1 MRKLLFLL
9 YSLFVMQSVC
19 ATAPYCISTVE
30 QTVSSVDT
38 IHLNFDHFTQG
49 PKYYNSG
56 DWYVVLENEEDWEV
70 YLNWKAPK
78 DNYCGTFR
86 MNKFLDDYSYIFT
99 PDNRENGGIH
109 FKNIIM
115 TIAVEEISPMLE
127 QIELNATITGTDG
140 NIYKVHATHE
150 VINAKDEIDV
160 SILDATMETE
170 EDAYT
175 ISGKNTDWD
184 IALKVNSS
192 SIIGSYTALDYF
204 DLSASRFVYQ
214 GKSITPLQLEAQVGV
229 GYLTDSVLAY
239 MAQCNMLGNDTV
251 IYHMLLAV
259 PFSAPIDTVDVKC
272 ANMRIDD
279 TYAEVYNMMT
289 IAASN
294 DEYELQIMY
303 KDNVL
308 RERTYT
314 EALAQVYVTDKQT
327 GNQVESLTTNVYVK
341 QLHAGEY
348 AVYGEARCTDNV
360 VYNFDLAWVVPAT
373 TDTIALRFDHT
384 ARASYYPQMNNDLL
398 LINSND
404 RYTLNLN
411 VVGAELGGKFT
422 MEHIGEYYTSLSDD
436 ELKMN
441 VELAQVE
448 GTIYQYGDTTWVQ
461 AQMVGFDAK
470 LYDVQLWYAVP
481 TPTDTIELTFND
493 VPFTNHLEEGYYQLI
508 AYTEDQARMVSF
520 TPASHEV
527 EGTFVN
533 DGMFGQFGDG
543 HYDFFNDYTYIQE
556 WNPKTREYDTYTIEK
571 GELVVTLSA
580 EGVITARA
588 EVVGEDAKLYRIT
601 MYSKYERPH
610 LDFDS
615 EDGVVE
621 RVYGA
626 EDDVV
631 IEDHTQ
637 RDGYIIFQA
646 TAHDQSDML
655 VLYFFANQVDSEV
668 IIPQGVY
675 PINHSLVAGTVLSST
690 GANEDNTVSPSLYA
704 SLTDGYLDAL
714 YFLVDGTVKVEKVD
728 GKLRLEVEAV
738 NSYDVPV
745 HIVYDA
751 HSTDVEDVEHT
762 QTSSNKV
769 LRDGRLIINH
779 SGKEYSILGVEIN
792 N

>member
-1 MRKLLFLL
+1 MRKSLFLL
-9 YSLFVMQSVC
+9 FSFFVMQSVC

-49 PKYYNSG
+49 PKYYDSG

-115 TIAVEEISPMLE
+115 TIAVEDISPMLE

-160 SILDATMETE
+160 SILDATIETE

-229 GYLTDSVLAY
+229 GYLADSVLAY

-348 AVYGEARCTDNV
+348 TVYGEARCTDNV

-398 LINSND
+398 LINSNA

-411 VVGAELGGKFT
+411 VVVAELGGKFT

-436 ELKMN
+436 ELKMDI
-441 VELAQVE
+441 ELAQVE
-448 GTIYQYGDTTWVQ
+448 GTIYQSGDTTWVK

-481 TPTDTIELTFND
+481 TPTDTVELTFND

-533 DGMFGQFGDG
+533 DGMFGRFGEG

-615 EDGVVE
+615 EDGAVE

-675 PINHSLVAGTVLSST
+675 PINHSLVAGTVLSSR

-751 HSTDVEDVEHT
+751 QSTDVEDVVHT
-762 QTSSNKV
+762 QTNTNKV

-779 SGKEYSILGVEIN
+779 GGKEYSILGVEIN

>member
-1 MRKLLFLL
+1 MRKIFFILLSVFC
-9 YSLFVMQSVC
+9 MQGVY
-19 ATAPYCISTVE
+19 AAM
-30 QTVSSVDT
+30 DT
-38 IHLNFDHFTQG
+38 IYLEFDHFSQG

-348 AVYGEARCTDNV
+348 TVYGEARCTDNV

-411 VVGAELGGKFT
+411 VVGAELGGEFT

-436 ELKMN
+436 ELKMDI
-441 VELAQVE
+441 ELAQVE
-448 GTIYQYGDTTWVQ
+448 GTIYQSGDTTWVQ

-533 DGMFGQFGDG
+533 DGMFGQFGEG

-615 EDGVVE
+615 EDGAVE

-646 TAHDQSDML
+646 TAQDQSDML

-751 HSTDVEDVEHT
+751 QSTDVEDVVHT

-779 SGKEYSILGVEIN
+779 GGKEYSILGVEIN

>member
-9 YSLFVMQSVC
+9 FSLFVMQSVC

-30 QTVSSVDT
+30 QTLSSVDT

-115 TIAVEEISPMLE
+115 TIAVEDISPMLE

-160 SILDATMETE
+160 SILDATIETE

-229 GYLTDSVLAY
+229 GYLADSVLAY

-348 AVYGEARCTDNV
+348 TVYGEARCTDNV

-436 ELKMN
+436 ELKMDI
-441 VELAQVE
+441 ELAQVE
-448 GTIYQYGDTTWVQ
+448 GTIYQSGDTTWVT

-533 DGMFGQFGDG
+533 DGMFGQFGEG

-615 EDGVVE
+615 EDGAVE

-668 IIPQGVY
+668 VIPQGVY

-751 HSTDVEDVEHT
+751 QSTDVEDVVHT

-779 SGKEYSILGVEIN
+779 GGKEYSILGVEIN

>member
-1 MRKLLFLL
+1 MRKIFFLL
-9 YSLFVMQSVC
+9 LSIFCLQGVY
-19 ATAPYCISTVE
+19 AAA
-30 QTVSSVDT
+30 DT
-38 IHLNFDHFTQG
+38 IYLEFDHFTQG

-78 DNYCGTFR
+78 DDYCGTFR
-86 MNKFLDDYSYIFT
+86 LNKFLDDYSYIFT
-99 PDNRENGGIH
+99 PENRENGGIH

-115 TIAVEEISPMLE
+115 KIGVEEINPMLE
-127 QIELNATITGTDG
+127 QIELTATITGTDG

-150 VINAKDEIDV
+150 VINANDEVDV
-160 SILDATMETE
+160 SILDAEMEVE

-175 ISGKNTDWD
+175 ISGKNTEWD

-229 GYLTDSVLAY
+229 GYLADSVLAY

-327 GNQVESLTTNVYVK
+327 GSQVESLTTKIHVK
-341 QLHAGEY
+341 QLANGEY
-348 AVYGEARCTDNV
+348 MVYGEARCTDNV

-373 TDTIALRFDHT
+373 TDTVVLRFNQT

-411 VVGAELGGKFT
+411 VVGAELGGDFT
-422 MEHIGEYYTSLSDD
+422 MEHIGEYYTSLVDD
-436 ELKMN
+436 ELK
-441 VELAQVE
+441 VDIELAQVE
-448 GTIYQYGDTTWVQ
+448 GTMYQSGDTTWVK

-481 TPTDTIELTFND
+481 MPTDTIELTFND
-493 VPFTNHLEEGYYQLI
+493 VPFANHLEEGYYQLI
-508 AYTEDQARMVSF
+508 AYTDDQTRMVSF
-520 TPASHEV
+520 TPASYEV
-527 EGTFVN
+527 EGTFVS
-533 DGMFGQFGDG
+533 DGMFGRFGEG
-543 HYDFFNDYTYIQE
+543 RYDFFNDYTYVQE

-571 GELVVTLSA
+571 GELVVTLSPD
-580 EGVITARA
+580 GVITACA
-588 EVVGEDAKLYRIT
+588 EVIGEDAKLYRIT

-615 EDGVVE
+615 EDGAVE
-621 RVYGA
+621 RLYGA
-626 EDDVV
+626 EDDIV

-637 RDGYIIFQA
+637 DKGYILFQA
-646 TAHDQSDML
+646 TAQDQSDMM
-655 VLYFFANQVDSEV
+655 VLYFFADKVDCEV
-668 IIPQGVY
+668 TIPQGVY

-690 GANEDNTVSPSLYA
+690 GANEDNTVSPSLY
-704 SLTDGYLDAL
+704 STLKDGYLDQL
-714 YFLVDGTVKVEKVD
+714 YFLVDGTVTVEKVD
-728 GKLRLEVEAV
+728 GQLRLEVKAV

-745 HIVYDA
+745 HVVYDA
-751 HSTDVEDVEHT
+751 SATAVENTVVE
-762 QTSSNKV
+762 NNNVRKV
-769 LRDGRLIINH
+769 IKDNQLLII
-779 SGKEYSILGVEIN
+779 KESVKYNVFGSEVK
-792 N
+792 

>member
-1 MRKLLFLL
+1 MRKLLYLL
-9 YSLFVMQSVC
+9 FSLFVMQSVC

-30 QTVSSVDT
+30 QIVSSVDT

-86 MNKFLDDYSYIFT
+86 LNKFLDDYSYIFT

-115 TIAVEEISPMLE
+115 TIAVEEINPMLE

-150 VINAKDEIDV
+150 VINAKDEVDV
-160 SILDATMETE
+160 SILDAHMSVE

-175 ISGKNTDWD
+175 IAGKNTDWD
-184 IALKVNSS
+184 VALKVNSS
-192 SIIGSYTALDYF
+192 SIIGSYTALEYF
-204 DLSASRFVYQ
+204 DLAASRFVYQ
-214 GKSITPLQLEAQVGV
+214 GKVISPLQLEAQVGV

-251 IYHMLLAV
+251 VYHMLLAV
-259 PFSAPIDTVDVKC
+259 PFADPIDTVDVKC

-294 DEYELQIMY
+294 DDYELQIMY
-303 KDNVL
+303 KDNTL

-314 EALAQVYVTDKQT
+314 EALAQVYVTDKQM
-327 GNQVESLTTNVYVK
+327 GSQVESLTTKIHVK
-341 QLHAGEY
+341 QLSNGEY
-348 AVYGEARCTDNV
+348 TVYGEARCTDNV
-360 VYNFDLAWVVPAT
+360 VYNFDLAWVVPTT
-373 TDTIALRFDHT
+373 TDTIALHFDHT

-411 VVGAELGGKFT
+411 VVGAELGGEFT
-422 MEHIGEYYTSLSDD
+422 MEHIGEYYTSLFDD
-436 ELKMN
+436 ELKMDI
-441 VELAQVE
+441 ELAQIE
-448 GTIYQYGDTTWVQ
+448 GTIYQSGDTTWVK

-481 TPTDTIELTFND
+481 TPTDTIELTFNN

-508 AYTEDQARMVSF
+508 AYTEDQTRMVSF
-520 TPASHEV
+520 TPASYAI

-533 DGMFGQFGDG
+533 DGMFGRFGEG
-543 HYDFFNDYTYIQE
+543 RYDFFNDYTYIQE

-571 GELVVTLSA
+571 GELVVTLSPDGA
-580 EGVITARA
+580 ITARA
-588 EVVGEDAKLYRIT
+588 EVMGEDSKLYRIT

-615 EDGVVE
+615 EDGAVE

-626 EDDVV
+626 QDDIV

-646 TAHDQSDML
+646 TAHDQSDMM
-655 VLYFFANQVDSEV
+655 VLYFFVNQVDGDLT
-668 IIPQGVY
+668 IPQGVY
-675 PINHSLVAGTVLSST
+675 PINHSLMLGTVLSST

-704 SLTDGYLDAL
+704 SLTDGYLDQL
-714 YFLVDGTVKVEKVD
+714 YFLVDGTVTVEKVD
-728 GKLRLEVEAV
+728 GQLRLEVKAV

-751 HSTDVEDVEHT
+751 QFTDVEDVEHT
-762 QTSSNKV
+762 QTSTNKV
-769 LRDGRLIINH
+769 LRDGHLIINH
-779 SGKEYSILGVEIN
+779 GGKEYTILGVEIN

>member
-1 MRKLLFLL
+1 MRKIFFLL
-9 YSLFVMQSVC
+9 LSIFCLQGVY
-19 ATAPYCISTVE
+19 AAA
-30 QTVSSVDT
+30 DT
-38 IHLNFDHFTQG
+38 IYLEFDHFTQG

-86 MNKFLDDYSYIFT
+86 INKFLDDYSYIFT
-99 PDNRENGGIH
+99 PENRENGGIH

-115 TIAVEEISPMLE
+115 KIGVEEINPMLE
-127 QIELNATITGTDG
+127 QIELTATITGTDG

-150 VINAKDEIDV
+150 VINANDEVDV
-160 SILDATMETE
+160 SILDAEMEVE

-175 ISGKNTDWD
+175 ISGKNTEWD

-192 SIIGSYTALDYF
+192 SIIGSYTALEYF

-214 GKSITPLQLEAQVGV
+214 GKAITPLQLEAQVGV
-229 GYLTDSVLAY
+229 GYLADSVLAY

-327 GNQVESLTTNVYVK
+327 GSQVESLTTKIHVK
-341 QLHAGEY
+341 QLANGEY
-348 AVYGEARCTDNV
+348 MVYGEARCTDNV

-373 TDTIALRFDHT
+373 TDTVVLRFNQT

-411 VVGAELGGKFT
+411 VVGAELGGDFT
-422 MEHIGEYYTSLSDD
+422 MEHIGEYYTSLVDD
-436 ELKMN
+436 ELK
-441 VELAQVE
+441 VDIELAQVE
-448 GTIYQYGDTTWVQ
+448 GTMYQSGDTTWVK

-481 TPTDTIELTFND
+481 MPTDTIELTFND
-493 VPFTNHLEEGYYQLI
+493 VPFANHLEEGYYQLI
-508 AYTEDQARMVSF
+508 AYTDDQTRMVSF
-520 TPASHEV
+520 TPASYEV

-533 DGMFGQFGDG
+533 DGMFGRFGEG
-543 HYDFFNDYTYIQE
+543 RYDFFNDYTYVQE

-571 GELVVTLSA
+571 GELVVTLSPD
-580 EGVITARA
+580 GVITACA
-588 EVVGEDAKLYRIT
+588 EVIGEDAKLYRIT

-615 EDGVVE
+615 EDGAVE
-621 RVYGA
+621 RLYGA
-626 EDDVV
+626 EDDIV

-637 RDGYIIFQA
+637 DKGYILFQA
-646 TAHDQSDML
+646 TAQDQSDMM
-655 VLYFFANQVDSEV
+655 VLYFFADKVDCEV
-668 IIPQGVY
+668 TIPQGVY

-690 GANEDNTVSPSLYA
+690 GANEDNTVSPSLY
-704 SLTDGYLDAL
+704 STLKDGYLDQL
-714 YFLVDGTVKVEKVD
+714 YFLVDGTVTVEKVD
-728 GKLRLEVEAV
+728 GQLRLEVKAV

-745 HIVYDA
+745 HVVYDA
-751 HSTDVEDVEHT
+751 SATAVENTVVE
-762 QTSSNKV
+762 NNNVRKV
-769 LRDGRLIINH
+769 IKDNQLLII
-779 SGKEYSILGVEIN
+779 KESVKYNVFGSEVK
-792 N
+792 

>member
-9 YSLFVMQSVC
+9 FSLFVMQSVC

-86 MNKFLDDYSYIFT
+86 LNKFLDDYSYIFT
-99 PDNRENGGIH
+99 PENRENGGIH

-115 TIAVEEISPMLE
+115 TIAVEEINPMLE

-150 VINAKDEIDV
+150 VINAKDEVDV
-160 SILDATMETE
+160 SILDAQMFVE

-175 ISGKNTDWD
+175 IAGKNADWD

-192 SIIGSYTALDYF
+192 SIIGSYTALEYF
-204 DLSASRFVYQ
+204 DLSASRFVYK
-214 GKSITPLQLEAQVGV
+214 GNTITPLQLEAQVGV

-259 PFSAPIDTVDVKC
+259 PFADPIDTVDVGC
-272 ANMRIDD
+272 VNMRIDD

-294 DEYELQIMY
+294 EAYELQIMY
-303 KDNVL
+303 KDNAL
-308 RERTYT
+308 REHTYT

-327 GNQVESLTTNVYVK
+327 GSQVESLTTKIYVK
-341 QLHAGEY
+341 SLTTGEY
-348 AVYGEARCTDNV
+348 IVYGEARCTDNV
-360 VYNFDLAWVVPAT
+360 VYNFDLAWVVPAA

-411 VVGAELGGKFT
+411 IVGADLGGDFT
-422 MEHIGEYYTSLSDD
+422 MEHIGEYYTSLYDND
-436 ELKMN
+436 LDKDI
-441 VELAQVE
+441 ELAQVD
-448 GTIYQYGDTTWVQ
+448 GKIYQSGDTTWVV
-461 AQMVGFDAK
+461 AQVIGFDSNM
-470 LYDVQLWYAVP
+470 YDVQLWYAVP
-481 TPTDTIELTFND
+481 APIDTVALTFND

-508 AYTEDQARMVSF
+508 AYTDDQLRMVSF

-533 DGMFGQFGDG
+533 DGMFGRYGEGQ
-543 HYDFFNDYTYIQE
+543 YDFFNDYTYIQE
-556 WNPKTREYDTYTIEK
+556 WNAQTREYDTYTVEK
-571 GELVVTLSA
+571 GELMVSVSA
-580 EGVITARA
+580 DGIIVAQA
-588 EVVGEDAKLYRIT
+588 EVICENAKMYVIT

-610 LDFDS
+610 LDYDAV
-615 EDGVVE
+615 DGAVE
-621 RVYGA
+621 RTYGVQDEVLV
-626 EDDVV
+626 EDYSKNGGYVLFQVV
-631 IEDHTQ
+631 ADDE
-637 RDGYIIFQA
+637 
-646 TAHDQSDML
+646 SDMM
-655 VLYFFANQVDSEV
+655 VLYFFVETVDDEIV
-668 IIPQGVY
+668 IPEGEY
-675 PINHSLVAGTVLSST
+675 LINSSLSVGTVLASE
-690 GANEDNTVSPSLYA
+690 GANDDNTVSPSLYA
-704 SLTDGYLDAL
+704 TLSDGYLENM
-714 YFLVDGTVKVEKVD
+714 YFLVDGRVDVKNKDGQLYVELF
-728 GKLRLEVEAV
+728 GV
-738 NSYDVPV
+738 NSYDLPV
-745 HIVYDA
+745 HVVYDA
-751 HSTDVEDVEHT
+751 TTTSVETVPSGHENKRKLLR
-762 QTSSNKV
+762 SN
-769 LRDGRLIINH
+769 RLVVVID
-779 SGKEYSILGVEIN
+779 GKEYDVMGMRL
-792 N
+792 

>member
-1 MRKLLFLL
+1 MRKSLFLL
-9 YSLFVMQSVC
+9 FSFFVMQSVC

-115 TIAVEEISPMLE
+115 TVAVEEINPMLE

-184 IALKVNSS
+184 IAFKVNSS
-192 SIIGSYTALDYF
+192 SVIGSYTALDYF

-314 EALAQVYVTDKQT
+314 ESLAQVYVTDKQT

-348 AVYGEARCTDNV
+348 TVYGEARCTDNV
-360 VYNFDLAWVVPAT
+360 VYNFDLAWVVPTT

-411 VVGAELGGKFT
+411 VVGAELGGEFT

-436 ELKMN
+436 ELKMDI
-441 VELAQVE
+441 ELAQVE
-448 GTIYQYGDTTWVQ
+448 GTIYQSGDTTWVK

-470 LYDVQLWYAVP
+470 LYDVQMWYAVP

-533 DGMFGQFGDG
+533 DGMFGQFGEG

-615 EDGVVE
+615 ENGAVE

-675 PINHSLVAGTVLSST
+675 PINHSLMAGTVLSST

-704 SLTDGYLDAL
+704 RLTDGYLDAL
-714 YFLVDGTVKVEKVD
+714 YFLVDGIVKVEKVD

-745 HIVYDA
+745 HVVYDA
-751 HSTDVEDVEHT
+751 QSTDVEDVVHT

-779 SGKEYSILGVEIN
+779 GGKEYTILGVEIN

>member
-1 MRKLLFLL
+1 MRKSLFLL
-9 YSLFVMQSVC
+9 FSFFVMQSVC

-49 PKYYNSG
+49 PKCYNSG

-150 VINAKDEIDV
+150 VINANDEIDV
-160 SILDATMETE
+160 SILDATIETE

-214 GKSITPLQLEAQVGV
+214 GKSITPLQLEAQVSV

-398 LINSND
+398 LINFND

-436 ELKMN
+436 ELKMDI
-441 VELAQVE
+441 ELAQVE
-448 GTIYQYGDTTWVQ
+448 GTIYQSGDTTWVK

-481 TPTDTIELTFND
+481 TPTDTVELTFND
-493 VPFTNHLEEGYYQLI
+493 VPFSNHLEEGYYQLI

-533 DGMFGQFGDG
+533 DGMFGRFGEG

-615 EDGVVE
+615 EDGAVE

-751 HSTDVEDVEHT
+751 QSTDVEDIVQT
-762 QTSSNKV
+762 QTNTNKV

-779 SGKEYSILGVEIN
+779 GGKEYTILGVEIN

>member
-1 MRKLLFLL
+1 
-9 YSLFVMQSVC
+9 
-19 ATAPYCISTVE
+19 
-30 QTVSSVDT
+30 
-38 IHLNFDHFTQG
+38 
-49 PKYYNSG
+49 
-56 DWYVVLENEEDWEV
+56 
-70 YLNWKAPK
+70 
-78 DNYCGTFR
+78 
-86 MNKFLDDYSYIFT
+86 
-99 PDNRENGGIH
+99 
-109 FKNIIM
+109 
-115 TIAVEEISPMLE
+115 
-127 QIELNATITGTDG
+127 
-140 NIYKVHATHE
+140 
-150 VINAKDEIDV
+150 
-160 SILDATMETE
+160 
-170 EDAYT
+170 
-175 ISGKNTDWD
+175 
-184 IALKVNSS
+184 
-192 SIIGSYTALDYF
+192 
-204 DLSASRFVYQ
+204 
-214 GKSITPLQLEAQVGV
+214 
-229 GYLTDSVLAY
+229 
-239 MAQCNMLGNDTV
+239 
-251 IYHMLLAV
+251 
-259 PFSAPIDTVDVKC
+259 
-272 ANMRIDD
+272 
-279 TYAEVYNMMT
+279 
-289 IAASN
+289 
-294 DEYELQIMY
+294 
-303 KDNVL
+303 
-308 RERTYT
+308 
-314 EALAQVYVTDKQT
+314 
-327 GNQVESLTTNVYVK
+327 
-341 QLHAGEY
+341 
-348 AVYGEARCTDNV
+348 

-411 VVGAELGGKFT
+411 VVGAELGGEFT

-436 ELKMN
+436 ALKMDI
-441 VELAQVE
+441 ELAQVE
-448 GTIYQYGDTTWVQ
+448 GTIYQSGDTTWVK

-533 DGMFGQFGDG
+533 DGMFGQFGEG

-556 WNPKTREYDTYTIEK
+556 WNPKTQEYDTYTIEK

-580 EGVITARA
+580 EGVITAHA

-615 EDGVVE
+615 EDGAVE

-704 SLTDGYLDAL
+704 SLTDGYLDTL

-751 HSTDVEDVEHT
+751 QSTDVENVEHT
-762 QTSSNKV
+762 QTNTNKV

-779 SGKEYSILGVEIN
+779 SGKEYTILGVEIN

>member
-1 MRKLLFLL
+1 M
-9 YSLFVMQSVC
+9 
-19 ATAPYCISTVE
+19 E
-30 QTVSSVDT
+30 
-38 IHLNFDHFTQG
+38 FDHFTQG

-86 MNKFLDDYSYIFT
+86 LNKFLDDYSYIFT
-99 PDNRENGGIH
+99 PENRENGGIH

-115 TIAVEEISPMLE
+115 TIAVEEINPMLE

-150 VINAKDEIDV
+150 VINAKQEVDV
-160 SILDATMETE
+160 SILDAHMSVE

-175 ISGKNTDWD
+175 IAGKNTDWD

-192 SIIGSYTALDYF
+192 SIIGSYTALEYF
-204 DLSASRFVYQ
+204 DLATSRFVYQ
-214 GKSITPLQLEAQVGV
+214 GKVISPLQLEAQVGV

-251 IYHMLLAV
+251 VYHMLLAV
-259 PFSAPIDTVDVKC
+259 PFSAPIDTLDVKC

-289 IAASN
+289 VAASN
-294 DEYELQIMY
+294 DDYELQIMY
-303 KDNVL
+303 KDNTL

-314 EALAQVYVTDKQT
+314 EALAQVYVTDKQM
-327 GNQVESLTTNVYVK
+327 GSQVESLTTKIHVK
-341 QLHAGEY
+341 QLSNGEY
-348 AVYGEARCTDNV
+348 TVYGEARCTDNV
-360 VYNFDLAWVVPAT
+360 VYNFDLAWVVPTT
-373 TDTIALRFDHT
+373 TDTIALHFDHT

-411 VVGAELGGKFT
+411 VVGAELGGEFT

-436 ELKMN
+436 ELKMDI
-441 VELAQVE
+441 ELAQVE
-448 GTIYQYGDTTWVQ
+448 GTIYQSGDTTWVK

-481 TPTDTIELTFND
+481 TPTDTIELTFNN

-508 AYTEDQARMVSF
+508 AYTEDQTRMVSF
-520 TPASHEV
+520 TPASNTIA
-527 EGTFVN
+527 GTFIN
-533 DGMFGQFGDG
+533 DGMFGRFGEG
-543 HYDFFNDYTYIQE
+543 RYDFFNDYTYIQE

-571 GELVVTLSA
+571 GELVVTLSPD
-580 EGVITARA
+580 GVVTARA

-615 EDGVVE
+615 EDGAVE

-626 EDDVV
+626 QDDIV

-637 RDGYIIFQA
+637 RDGYIVFQT
-646 TAHDQSDML
+646 TAHDQSDMM
-655 VLYFFANQVDSEV
+655 VLYFFVNQVDGDLT
-668 IIPQGVY
+668 IPQGVY
-675 PINHSLVAGTVLSST
+675 PINHSLMLGTVLSST

-704 SLTDGYLDAL
+704 SLTDGYLDQL
-714 YFLVDGTVKVEKVD
+714 YFLVDGTVTVEKVD
-728 GKLRLEVEAV
+728 GQLRLEVKAV

-751 HSTDVEDVEHT
+751 QFTDVEDVEHT
-762 QTSSNKV
+762 QTSTNKV
-769 LRDGRLIINH
+769 LRDGHLIINYG
-779 SGKEYSILGVEIN
+779 GKEYTILGVEIN

>member
-1 MRKLLFLL
+1 MRKIFFLL
-9 YSLFVMQSVC
+9 LSIFCLQGVY
-19 ATAPYCISTVE
+19 AAA
-30 QTVSSVDT
+30 DT
-38 IHLNFDHFTQG
+38 IYLEFDHFTQG

-86 MNKFLDDYSYIFT
+86 LNKFLDDYSYIFT
-99 PDNRENGGIH
+99 PENRENGGIH

-115 TIAVEEISPMLE
+115 KIGVEEINPMLE
-127 QIELNATITGTDG
+127 QIELTATITGTDG

-184 IALKVNSS
+184 IALTVNSS
-192 SIIGSYTALDYF
+192 SIIGSYTALEYF
-204 DLSASRFVYQ
+204 DLSASHFVYQ

-229 GYLTDSVLAY
+229 GYLTDNVLAY

-303 KDNVL
+303 KDTVL

-327 GNQVESLTTNVYVK
+327 CNQVESLTTNVYVK

-348 AVYGEARCTDNV
+348 TVYGKARCTDNV

-411 VVGAELGGKFT
+411 VVGVEMGGEFT
-422 MEHIGEYYTSLSDD
+422 MENIGEYYTSLYDND
-436 ELKMN
+436 LK
-441 VELAQVE
+441 VDIELAQID
-448 GTIYQYGDTTWVQ
+448 GTIYQSGDTTWVQ

-481 TPTDTIELTFND
+481 MPTDTVELTFND

-508 AYTEDQARMVSF
+508 AYTEDQTRMVSF
-520 TPASHEV
+520 TPASHEI
-527 EGTFVN
+527 EGSFVN
-533 DGMFGQFGDG
+533 DGMFGRFGEG
-543 HYDFFNDYTYIQE
+543 RYDFFNDYTYIQE

-615 EDGVVE
+615 EDGAVE

-637 RDGYIIFQA
+637 RGGYIIFQA

-668 IIPQGVY
+668 TIPQGVY
-675 PINHSLVAGTVLSST
+675 PINHSLVAGTVLAST

-751 HSTDVEDVEHT
+751 QSTDVEDVVHT
-762 QTSSNKV
+762 QTNTNKV

-779 SGKEYSILGVEIN
+779 GGKEYTILGVEIN

>member
-1 MRKLLFLL
+1 
-9 YSLFVMQSVC
+9 
-19 ATAPYCISTVE
+19 
-30 QTVSSVDT
+30 
-38 IHLNFDHFTQG
+38 
-49 PKYYNSG
+49 
-56 DWYVVLENEEDWEV
+56 
-70 YLNWKAPK
+70 
-78 DNYCGTFR
+78 
-86 MNKFLDDYSYIFT
+86 
-99 PDNRENGGIH
+99 
-109 FKNIIM
+109 
-115 TIAVEEISPMLE
+115 MLE

-150 VINAKDEIDV
+150 VINAKQEVDV
-160 SILDATMETE
+160 SILDAHMSVE

-175 ISGKNTDWD
+175 IAGKNADWN

-192 SIIGSYTALDYF
+192 SIIGSYTALEYF
-204 DLSASRFVYQ
+204 DLSASHFVYQ
-214 GKSITPLQLEAQVGV
+214 GKAITPLQLEAQVGV

-251 IYHMLLAV
+251 VYHMLLAV

-294 DEYELQIMY
+294 EAYELQIMY
-303 KDNVL
+303 KDNGL
-308 RERTYT
+308 REHTYT

-327 GNQVESLTTNVYVK
+327 GNQVESLTTKVYLK
-341 QLHAGEY
+341 QLSSSEY
-348 AVYGEARCTDNV
+348 TVYGEARCTDNV
-360 VYNFDLAWVVPAT
+360 VYNFDLAWVVPTT
-373 TDTIALRFDHT
+373 TDTIALYFYHT
-384 ARASYYPQMNNDLL
+384 ARASYYPLMNNDLL

-411 VVGAELGGKFT
+411 VVGAELGGEFT
-422 MEHIGEYYTSLSDD
+422 REHIGEYYTSLSDD
-436 ELKMN
+436 ELK
-441 VELAQVE
+441 VDIELAQVN
-448 GTIYQYGDTTWVQ
+448 GTMYQSGDTTWVK

-508 AYTEDQARMVSF
+508 AYTEDQTRMVSF
-520 TPASHEV
+520 TPASHNV
-527 EGTFVN
+527 EGTFIN
-533 DGMFGQFGDG
+533 DGLFGRFGEG
-543 HYDFFNDYTYIQE
+543 RYDFFNDYTYIQE
-556 WNPKTREYDTYTIEK
+556 WNPKTREYDTYTVEK
-571 GELVVTLSA
+571 GELVVTLSPD
-580 EGVITARA
+580 GVVTARA

-615 EDGVVE
+615 EDGAVE

-626 EDDVV
+626 QDDIV

-637 RDGYIIFQA
+637 RDGYIVFQA
-646 TAHDQSDML
+646 TAHDQSDMM
-655 VLYFFANQVDSEV
+655 VLYFFVNQVDGDLT
-668 IIPQGVY
+668 IPQGVY
-675 PINHSLVAGTVLSST
+675 PINHSLMLGTVLSST

-704 SLTDGYLDAL
+704 SLTDGYLDQL
-714 YFLVDGTVKVEKVD
+714 YFLVDGTVTVEKVD
-728 GKLRLEVEAV
+728 GQLRLEVKAV

-751 HSTDVEDVEHT
+751 QFTDVEDVEHI
-762 QTSSNKV
+762 QTKTNKV
-769 LRDGRLIINH
+769 LRDGHLIINYV
-779 SGKEYSILGVEIN
+779 GKEYTIFGVEIN

>member
-1 MRKLLFLL
+1 MRKIFFLL
-9 YSLFVMQSVC
+9 LSVFCMQGVY
-19 ATAPYCISTVE
+19 AAM
-30 QTVSSVDT
+30 DT
-38 IHLNFDHFTQG
+38 IYLEFDHFSQG

-150 VINAKDEIDV
+150 VIKAKDEIDV
-160 SILDATMETE
+160 SILDATIETE

-175 ISGKNTDWD
+175 ISGKNMDWD

-348 AVYGEARCTDNV
+348 TVYGEARCTDNV

-411 VVGAELGGKFT
+411 VVGAELGGEFT

-436 ELKMN
+436 ELKMDI
-441 VELAQVE
+441 ELAQVE
-448 GTIYQYGDTTWVQ
+448 GTIYQSGDTTWVQ

-533 DGMFGQFGDG
+533 DGMFGRFGEG

-580 EGVITARA
+580 EGIITARA

-615 EDGVVE
+615 EDGAVE

-675 PINHSLVAGTVLSST
+675 PINHSLMAGTVLSST
-690 GANEDNTVSPSLYA
+690 GANEGNTVSPSLYA

-751 HSTDVEDVEHT
+751 QSTDVEDIVQT
-762 QTSSNKV
+762 QTNTNKV

-779 SGKEYSILGVEIN
+779 GGKEYSILGVEIN

>member
-1 MRKLLFLL
+1 
-9 YSLFVMQSVC
+9 
-19 ATAPYCISTVE
+19 
-30 QTVSSVDT
+30 
-38 IHLNFDHFTQG
+38 
-49 PKYYNSG
+49 
-56 DWYVVLENEEDWEV
+56 
-70 YLNWKAPK
+70 
-78 DNYCGTFR
+78 
-86 MNKFLDDYSYIFT
+86 
-99 PDNRENGGIH
+99 
-109 FKNIIM
+109 
-115 TIAVEEISPMLE
+115 
-127 QIELNATITGTDG
+127 
-140 NIYKVHATHE
+140 
-150 VINAKDEIDV
+150 
-160 SILDATMETE
+160 
-170 EDAYT
+170 
-175 ISGKNTDWD
+175 
-184 IALKVNSS
+184 
-192 SIIGSYTALDYF
+192 
-204 DLSASRFVYQ
+204 
-214 GKSITPLQLEAQVGV
+214 
-229 GYLTDSVLAY
+229 
-239 MAQCNMLGNDTV
+239 
-251 IYHMLLAV
+251 
-259 PFSAPIDTVDVKC
+259 VK
-272 ANMRIDD
+272 
-279 TYAEVYNMMT
+279 
-289 IAASN
+289 
-294 DEYELQIMY
+294 
-303 KDNVL
+303 
-308 RERTYT
+308 
-314 EALAQVYVTDKQT
+314 
-327 GNQVESLTTNVYVK
+327 
-341 QLHAGEY
+341 
-348 AVYGEARCTDNV
+348 
-360 VYNFDLAWVVPAT
+360 
-373 TDTIALRFDHT
+373 
-384 ARASYYPQMNNDLL
+384 
-398 LINSND
+398 
-404 RYTLNLN
+404 
-411 VVGAELGGKFT
+411 
-422 MEHIGEYYTSLSDD
+422 
-436 ELKMN
+436 
-441 VELAQVE
+441 
-448 GTIYQYGDTTWVQ
+448 

-470 LYDVQLWYAVP
+470 LYDVQLWYAVS

-527 EGTFVN
+527 EGIFVN
-533 DGMFGQFGDG
+533 DGMFGRFGEG

-615 EDGVVE
+615 EDGAVE

-745 HIVYDA
+745 HVVYDA
-751 HSTDVEDVEHT
+751 SATAVENTEVE
-762 QTSSNKV
+762 NNNVCKV
-769 LRDGRLIINH
+769 VQEQQLLIIKDGVKYNV
-779 SGKEYSILGVEIN
+779 LGCEVK
-792 N
+792 

>member
-1 MRKLLFLL
+1 MRKIFFLL
-9 YSLFVMQSVC
+9 LSVFCMQGVY
-19 ATAPYCISTVE
+19 AAM
-30 QTVSSVDT
+30 DT
-38 IHLNFDHFTQG
+38 IYLEFDHFSQG

-115 TIAVEEISPMLE
+115 TIAVEEITPLLS

-308 RERTYT
+308 REHTYT

-348 AVYGEARCTDNV
+348 TVYGEARCTDNV

-411 VVGAELGGKFT
+411 VVGAELGGEFT

-436 ELKMN
+436 ELKMDI
-441 VELAQVE
+441 ELAEVE
-448 GTIYQYGDTTWVQ
+448 GTIYQSGDTTWVQ

-470 LYDVQLWYAVP
+470 LYDVQMWYAVP

-508 AYTEDQARMVSF
+508 AYTDDQARMVSF

-533 DGMFGQFGDG
+533 DGMFGRFGEG

-615 EDGVVE
+615 EDGAVE

-668 IIPQGVY
+668 IVPQGVY

-751 HSTDVEDVEHT
+751 QSTDVEDVVHT

-779 SGKEYSILGVEIN
+779 GGKEYTILGIEIN

>member
-1 MRKLLFLL
+1 MRKIFLL
-9 YSLFVMQSVC
+9 LLSIFCLQGVY
-19 ATAPYCISTVE
+19 AAA
-30 QTVSSVDT
+30 DT
-38 IHLNFDHFTQG
+38 IYLEFDHFTQG

-86 MNKFLDDYSYIFT
+86 LNKFLDDYSYIFT
-99 PDNRENGGIH
+99 PENRENGGIH

-115 TIAVEEISPMLE
+115 TIVVEAINPILE

-150 VINAKDEIDV
+150 VINAKQEVDV
-160 SILDATMETE
+160 SILDAHMSVE

-175 ISGKNTDWD
+175 IAGKNADWD

-192 SIIGSYTALDYF
+192 SIIGSYTALEYF
-204 DLSASRFVYQ
+204 DLSASHFVYQ
-214 GKSITPLQLEAQVGV
+214 GKAITPLQLEAQVGV

-251 IYHMLLAV
+251 VYHMLLAV

-294 DEYELQIMY
+294 EAYELQIMY
-303 KDNVL
+303 KDNGL
-308 RERTYT
+308 REHTYT

-327 GNQVESLTTNVYVK
+327 GNQVESLTTKVYLK
-341 QLHAGEY
+341 QLSSSEY
-348 AVYGEARCTDNV
+348 TVYGEARCTDNV
-360 VYNFDLAWVVPAT
+360 VYNFDLAWVVPTT
-373 TDTIALRFDHT
+373 TDTIALYFYHT
-384 ARASYYPQMNNDLL
+384 ARASYYPLMNNDLL

-411 VVGAELGGKFT
+411 VVGAELGGEFT
-422 MEHIGEYYTSLSDD
+422 REHIGEYYTSLSDD
-436 ELKMN
+436 KLK
-441 VELAQVE
+441 VDIELAQVN
-448 GTIYQYGDTTWVQ
+448 GTMYQSGDTTWVK

-481 TPTDTIELTFND
+481 TPTDTIELTFNN

-508 AYTEDQARMVSF
+508 AYTEDQTRMVSF
-520 TPASHEV
+520 TPASNTIA
-527 EGTFVN
+527 GTFIN
-533 DGMFGQFGDG
+533 DGMFGRFGEG
-543 HYDFFNDYTYIQE
+543 RYDFFNDYTYIQE

-571 GELVVTLSA
+571 GELVVTLSPD
-580 EGVITARA
+580 GVVTARA

-615 EDGVVE
+615 EDGAVE

-626 EDDVV
+626 QDDIV

-637 RDGYIIFQA
+637 RDGYIVFQA
-646 TAHDQSDML
+646 TAHDQSDMM
-655 VLYFFANQVDSEV
+655 VLYFFVNQVDGDLT
-668 IIPQGVY
+668 IPQGVY
-675 PINHSLVAGTVLSST
+675 PINHSLMLGTVLSST

-704 SLTDGYLDAL
+704 SLTDGYLDQL
-714 YFLVDGTVKVEKVD
+714 YFLVDGTVTVEKVD
-728 GKLRLEVEAV
+728 GQLRLEVKAV

-751 HSTDVEDVEHT
+751 QFTDVEDVEHT
-762 QTSSNKV
+762 QTSTNKV
-769 LRDGRLIINH
+769 LRDGHLIINYG
-779 SGKEYSILGVEIN
+779 GKEYTILGVEIN

>member
-1 MRKLLFLL
+1 
-9 YSLFVMQSVC
+9 MQGVYAAS
-19 ATAPYCISTVE
+19 
-30 QTVSSVDT
+30 DT
-38 IHLNFDHFTQG
+38 IHLEFEHFTQG
-49 PKYYNSG
+49 PKYYKSG

-251 IYHMLLAV
+251 VYHMLLAV

-314 EALAQVYVTDKQT
+314 ETLAQVYVTNKQT
-327 GNQVESLTTNVYVK
+327 GNQVESLTTKIHVK
-341 QLHAGEY
+341 QLSTGEY
-348 AVYGEARCTDNV
+348 MVSGVARCTDNV

-411 VVGAELGGKFT
+411 VVGAELGSEFT

-436 ELKMN
+436 ALKMDI
-441 VELAQVE
+441 ELAQVE
-448 GTIYQYGDTTWVQ
+448 GTIYQSGDTTWVQ

-470 LYDVQLWYAVP
+470 LYDVQMWYAVP

-533 DGMFGQFGDG
+533 DGMFGRFGEG

-571 GELVVTLSA
+571 GELIVTLSA

-615 EDGVVE
+615 EDGAVE

-637 RDGYIIFQA
+637 RDGYIVFQA

-668 IIPQGVY
+668 TIPQGVY

-690 GANEDNTVSPSLYA
+690 GANEDNSVSPSLYA

-751 HSTDVEDVEHT
+751 QSTDVEDVVQT
-762 QTSSNKV
+762 QTNTNKV

-779 SGKEYSILGVEIN
+779 GGKEYSILGVEIN

>member
-1 MRKLLFLL
+1 MRKSLFLL
-9 YSLFVMQSVC
+9 FSLFVMQSVC

-38 IHLNFDHFTQG
+38 IYLNFDHFTQG

-411 VVGAELGGKFT
+411 VVGAELGGEFT

-436 ELKMN
+436 ELKMDI
-441 VELAQVE
+441 ELAQVE
-448 GTIYQYGDTTWVQ
+448 GTIYQSGDTTWVK

-533 DGMFGQFGDG
+533 DGMFGQFGEG

-615 EDGVVE
+615 EDGAVE

-751 HSTDVEDVEHT
+751 QSTDVEDVVHT

-779 SGKEYSILGVEIN
+779 SGKEYTILGVEIN

>member
-1 MRKLLFLL
+1 MRKIFFLL
-9 YSLFVMQSVC
+9 LSIFCLQGVY
-19 ATAPYCISTVE
+19 AAA
-30 QTVSSVDT
+30 DT
-38 IHLNFDHFTQG
+38 IYLEFDHFTQG

-78 DNYCGTFR
+78 DDYCGTFR
-86 MNKFLDDYSYIFT
+86 LNKFLDDYSYIFT
-99 PDNRENGGIH
+99 PENRENGGIH

-115 TIAVEEISPMLE
+115 KIGVEEINPMLE
-127 QIELNATITGTDG
+127 QIVLTATITGTDG
-140 NIYKVHATHE
+140 NIYKVQATHE

-160 SILDATMETE
+160 SILDAEMEVE

-175 ISGKNTDWD
+175 ISGKNTEWD

-192 SIIGSYTALDYF
+192 SIIGSYTALEYF

-214 GKSITPLQLEAQVGV
+214 GKAITPLQLEAQVGV
-229 GYLTDSVLAY
+229 GYLADSVLAY

-308 RERTYT
+308 HERTYT

-327 GNQVESLTTNVYVK
+327 GNQVESLTTKIHVK
-341 QLHAGEY
+341 QLANGEY
-348 AVYGEARCTDNV
+348 MVYGEARCTDNV

-373 TDTIALRFDHT
+373 TDTVVLRFNQT

-411 VVGAELGGKFT
+411 VVGAELGGDFT
-422 MEHIGEYYTSLSDD
+422 MEHIGEYYTSLVDD
-436 ELKMN
+436 ELK
-441 VELAQVE
+441 VDIELAQVE
-448 GTIYQYGDTTWVQ
+448 GTMYQSGDTTWVK

-481 TPTDTIELTFND
+481 MPTDTIELTFND

-508 AYTEDQARMVSF
+508 AYTEDQTRMVSF
-520 TPASHEV
+520 TPASYEV

-533 DGMFGQFGDG
+533 DGMFGRFGEG
-543 HYDFFNDYTYIQE
+543 RYDFFNDYTYVQE

-571 GELVVTLSA
+571 GELVVTLSPD
-580 EGVITARA
+580 GVITACA
-588 EVVGEDAKLYRIT
+588 EVIGEDAKLYRIT

-615 EDGVVE
+615 EDGAVE
-621 RVYGA
+621 RLYGA
-626 EDDVV
+626 EDDIV

-637 RDGYIIFQA
+637 DKGYILFQA
-646 TAHDQSDML
+646 TAQDQSDMM
-655 VLYFFANQVDSEV
+655 VLYFFADKVDSEV
-668 IIPQGVY
+668 TIPQGVY
-675 PINHSLVAGTVLSST
+675 PINHSLMLGTVLSST

-728 GKLRLEVEAV
+728 GQLRLEVNAV

-745 HIVYDA
+745 HVEYDA
-751 HSTDVEDVEHT
+751 SATAVENTVVE
-762 QTSSNKV
+762 NNNVRKV
-769 LRDGRLIINH
+769 IKDNQLLII
-779 SGKEYSILGVEIN
+779 KERVKYNVLGCKVK
-792 N
+792 

>member
-1 MRKLLFLL
+1 MRKIFFLL
-9 YSLFVMQSVC
+9 LSIFCLQGLY
-19 ATAPYCISTVE
+19 AAA
-30 QTVSSVDT
+30 DT
-38 IHLNFDHFTQG
+38 IYLEFDHFTQG

-86 MNKFLDDYSYIFT
+86 INKFLDDYSYIFT
-99 PDNRENGGIH
+99 PENRENGGIH

-115 TIAVEEISPMLE
+115 KIGVEEINPMLE
-127 QIELNATITGTDG
+127 QIELTATITGTDG

-150 VINAKDEIDV
+150 VINAKDEVDV
-160 SILDATMETE
+160 SILDAEMEVE

-175 ISGKNTDWD
+175 ISGKNTEWD

-192 SIIGSYTALDYF
+192 SIIGSYTALEYF

-214 GKSITPLQLEAQVGV
+214 GKAITPLQLEAQVGV
-229 GYLTDSVLAY
+229 GYLADSVLAY

-251 IYHMLLAV
+251 VYHMLLAV
-259 PFSAPIDTVDVKC
+259 PFSDPIDTIDVKC
-272 ANMRIDD
+272 VNMCVDD

-373 TDTIALRFDHT
+373 TDTVVLRFNQT

-411 VVGAELGGKFT
+411 VVGAELGGDFT
-422 MEHIGEYYTSLSDD
+422 MEYIEEYYTSLVDD
-436 ELKMN
+436 ELK
-441 VELAQVE
+441 VDIELAQVE
-448 GTIYQYGDTTWVQ
+448 GTMYQSGDTTWVK

-470 LYDVQLWYAVP
+470 LYDVQLWYVVP
-481 TPTDTIELTFND
+481 MPTDTIELTFND

-508 AYTEDQARMVSF
+508 AYTEDQTRMVSF
-520 TPASHEV
+520 TPASYEV

-533 DGMFGQFGDG
+533 DGMFGRFGEG
-543 HYDFFNDYTYIQE
+543 RYDFFNDYTYVQE

-571 GELVVTLSA
+571 GELVVTLSPD
-580 EGVITARA
+580 GVITACA
-588 EVVGEDAKLYRIT
+588 EVIGEDAKLYRIT

-615 EDGVVE
+615 EDGAVE
-621 RVYGA
+621 RLYGA
-626 EDDVV
+626 EDDIV

-637 RDGYIIFQA
+637 DKGYILFQA
-646 TAHDQSDML
+646 TAQDQSDMM
-655 VLYFFANQVDSEV
+655 VLYFFADKVDSEV
-668 IIPQGVY
+668 TIPQGVY
-675 PINHSLVAGTVLSST
+675 PINHSLMLGTVLSST
-690 GANEDNTVSPSLYA
+690 GANEDNTVSPSLY
-704 SLTDGYLDAL
+704 STLKEGYLDQL

-728 GKLRLEVEAV
+728 GQLRLEVKAV
-738 NSYDVPV
+738 NSYDMPV
-745 HIVYDA
+745 HVVYDA
-751 HSTDVEDVEHT
+751 SATAVENTVVENNDVR
-762 QTSSNKV
+762 KV
-769 LRDGRLIINH
+769 IKDNQLLII
-779 SGKEYSILGVEIN
+779 KERVKYNVLGCEVK
-792 N
+792 

>member
-1 MRKLLFLL
+1 MRKIFFLL
-9 YSLFVMQSVC
+9 LSIFCMQGVY
-19 ATAPYCISTVE
+19 AAA
-30 QTVSSVDT
+30 DT
-38 IHLNFDHFTQG
+38 IYLEFDHFTQG

-78 DNYCGTFR
+78 DDYCGTFR
-86 MNKFLDDYSYIFT
+86 LNKFLDDYSYIFT
-99 PDNRENGGIH
+99 PENRENGGIH

-115 TIAVEEISPMLE
+115 KIGVEEINPMLE
-127 QIELNATITGTDG
+127 QIELTATITGTDG

-150 VINAKDEIDV
+150 VINANDEVDV
-160 SILDATMETE
+160 SILDAEMEVE
-170 EDAYT
+170 EDSYT
-175 ISGKNTDWD
+175 ISGKNTEWD

-192 SIIGSYTALDYF
+192 SIIGSYTALEYF

-229 GYLTDSVLAY
+229 GYLADSVLAY

-259 PFSAPIDTVDVKC
+259 PFSDPIDTIDVKC
-272 ANMRIDD
+272 VNMRVDD

-294 DEYELQIMY
+294 EEYELQIMY

-348 AVYGEARCTDNV
+348 TVYGEARCTDNV

-436 ELKMN
+436 ELKMDI
-441 VELAQVE
+441 ELAQVE
-448 GTIYQYGDTTWVQ
+448 GTIYQSGDTTWVQ

-470 LYDVQLWYAVP
+470 LYDVQFWYAVP
-481 TPTDTIELTFND
+481 TPKDTIELTFSD

-508 AYTEDQARMVSF
+508 AYTDDQTRMVSF
-520 TPASHEV
+520 TPASYEV

-533 DGMFGQFGDG
+533 DGMFGRFGEG
-543 HYDFFNDYTYIQE
+543 RYDFFNDYTYVQE

-571 GELVVTLSA
+571 GELVVTLSPD
-580 EGVITARA
+580 GVITACA
-588 EVVGEDAKLYRIT
+588 EVIGEDAKLYRIT

-615 EDGVVE
+615 EDGAVE
-621 RVYGA
+621 RLYGA
-626 EDDVV
+626 EDDIV

-637 RDGYIIFQA
+637 DKGYIIFQA
-646 TAHDQSDML
+646 TAQDQSDMM
-655 VLYFFANQVDSEV
+655 VLYFFADKVDSEV
-668 IIPQGVY
+668 TIPQGVY
-675 PINHSLVAGTVLSST
+675 PINHSLMLGTVLSST
-690 GANEDNTVSPSLYA
+690 GANEDNTVSPSLY
-704 SLTDGYLDAL
+704 STLKDGYLDQL
-714 YFLVDGTVKVEKVD
+714 YFLVDGTVTVEKVD
-728 GKLRLEVEAV
+728 GQLRLEVKAV

-745 HIVYDA
+745 HVVYDA
-751 HSTDVEDVEHT
+751 SATAVENTMVE
-762 QTSSNKV
+762 NNNVRKV
-769 LRDGRLIINH
+769 IKDNQLLII
-779 SGKEYSILGVEIN
+779 KESVKYNVLGSEVK
-792 N
+792 

>member
-1 MRKLLFLL
+1 MRKIFFLL
-9 YSLFVMQSVC
+9 LSIFCLQGVY
-19 ATAPYCISTVE
+19 AAA
-30 QTVSSVDT
+30 DT
-38 IHLNFDHFTQG
+38 IYLEFDHFTQG

-86 MNKFLDDYSYIFT
+86 INKFLDDYSYIFT
-99 PDNRENGGIH
+99 PENRENGGIH

-115 TIAVEEISPMLE
+115 KIGVEEINPMLE
-127 QIELNATITGTDG
+127 QIELTATITGTDG

-150 VINAKDEIDV
+150 VINANDEVDV
-160 SILDATMETE
+160 SILDAEMEVE

-175 ISGKNTDWD
+175 ISGKNTEWD

-229 GYLTDSVLAY
+229 GYLADSVLAY

-279 TYAEVYNMMT
+279 TYAGVYNMMT

-327 GNQVESLTTNVYVK
+327 GSQVESLTTKIHVK
-341 QLHAGEY
+341 QLANGEY
-348 AVYGEARCTDNV
+348 MVYGEARCTDNV

-373 TDTIALRFDHT
+373 TDTVVLRFNQT

-398 LINSND
+398 LIISND

-411 VVGAELGGKFT
+411 VVGAELGGDFT
-422 MEHIGEYYTSLSDD
+422 MEHIGEYYTSLVDD
-436 ELKMN
+436 ELK
-441 VELAQVE
+441 VDIELAQVE
-448 GTIYQYGDTTWVQ
+448 GTMYQSGDTTWVK

-481 TPTDTIELTFND
+481 MPTDTIELTFND
-493 VPFTNHLEEGYYQLI
+493 VPFANHLEEGYYQLI
-508 AYTEDQARMVSF
+508 AYTDDQTRMVSF
-520 TPASHEV
+520 TPASYEV
-527 EGTFVN
+527 EGTFVS
-533 DGMFGQFGDG
+533 DGMFGRFGEG
-543 HYDFFNDYTYIQE
+543 RYDFFNDYTYVQE

-571 GELVVTLSA
+571 GELVVTLSPD
-580 EGVITARA
+580 GVITACA
-588 EVVGEDAKLYRIT
+588 EVIGEDAKLYRIT

-615 EDGVVE
+615 EDGAVE
-621 RVYGA
+621 RLYGA
-626 EDDVV
+626 EDDIV

-637 RDGYIIFQA
+637 DKGYILFQA
-646 TAHDQSDML
+646 TAQDQSDMM
-655 VLYFFANQVDSEV
+655 VLYFFADKVDSEV
-668 IIPQGVY
+668 TVPQGVY
-675 PINHSLVAGTVLSST
+675 PINHSLMLGTVLSST
-690 GANEDNTVSPSLYA
+690 GANEDNTVSPSLY
-704 SLTDGYLDAL
+704 STLKDGYLDQL
-714 YFLVDGTVKVEKVD
+714 YFLVDGTVTVEKVD
-728 GKLRLEVEAV
+728 GQLRLEVKAV

-745 HIVYDA
+745 HVVYDA
-751 HSTDVEDVEHT
+751 SATAVENTVVE
-762 QTSSNKV
+762 NNNVRKV
-769 LRDGRLIINH
+769 IKDNQLLII
-779 SGKEYSILGVEIN
+779 KESVKYNVFGSEVK
-792 N
+792 